1 MTIAITLSLILVT
14 VLTLVLLRV
23 FRPGFSFAWPIAVIG
38 SFLAWISVFLWQ
50 IKLPDQF
57 ILFDFEYQQVITYS
71 ISLASDGINF
81 PYAVGISSLVMA
93 VILTAA
99 MKAREA
105 NPLSWV
111 SILLLSGLG
120 LMAVLSDNLLT
131 LVIAWSFLDL
141 AGLISAL
148 NASDD
153 PIFSERAVLSY
164 STRVIGTGL
173 VLWAGI
179 LSTLSGEDPFSHLTI
194 QQNIGAIIVLG
205 VIIRSFALFLP
216 HPYSRDASIRNG
228 NEATY
233 KLISAATTV
242 AILSQFEILIS
253 TPLVSSLLILS
264 IAIMGLI
271 SIYRWLRNPR
281 EIINQ
286 SNWIMG
292 LVSLSISAALMRNPI
307 GSAAWGSACLF
318 AGGLLFL
325 YSHRNRVLTVILLIA
340 TYILSSLLF
349 SITATGWAQDISR
362 IWMTLIFLIPLQS
375 LLTAGFIRSIAVEEK
390 ENLDY
395 QPRWVNAFYPIGLV
409 SLALSGLVLGI
420 TGWEG
425 ASQMGAWIPAVI
437 AGVLTIII
445 TFILIR
451 IPIPAPL
458 DSRLLKRPVV
468 WAGFF
473 ISFWWGLYR
482 MFGRLL
488 DVLTTT
494 FEGDGG
500 VLWTILFLIVFISI
514 LGVYAF

>member
-1 MTIAITLSLILVT
+1 MTIAISLSLILLT
-14 VLTLVLLRV
+14 VLTLVLFRV
-23 FRPGFSFAWPIAVIG
+23 FRPGFSFAWPVAVIG
-38 SFLAWISVFLWQ
+38 SFLAWVSIFLWQ
-50 IKLPDQF
+50 IKLPDTLV
-57 ILFDFEYQQVITYS
+57 LFHFEYQQVITYS

-93 VILTAA
+93 VILTSA

-111 SILLLSGLG
+111 SILLLSVLG
-120 LMAVLSDNLLT
+120 LMAVLADNLLT

-179 LSTLSGEDPFSHLTI
+179 VSTLSGGDPFAQSTI
-194 QQNIGAIIVLG
+194 QQNFGAIIVLG

-216 HPYSRDASIRNG
+216 HPYSRETSIRNG
-228 NEATY
+228 YEATY
-233 KLISAATTV
+233 KLLSAVTTV
-242 AILSQFEILIS
+242 AMLSQFEILIS
-253 TPLVSSLLILS
+253 TPLVSSLIILS

-271 SIYRWLRNPR
+271 SIYNWLRNPR
-281 EIINQ
+281 AIINQ

-292 LVSLSISAALMRNPI
+292 LISLSISAALLRNPL

-325 YSHRNRVLTVILLIA
+325 YSHRNRVLTVTLLIA
-340 TYILSSLLF
+340 VYILSSLPF
-349 SITATGWAQDISR
+349 SLTATGWTEELSK

-375 LLTAGFIRSIAVEEK
+375 LLTAGFIRAIALEQK
-390 ENLDY
+390 ENLDN
-395 QPRWVNAFYPIGLV
+395 QPRWVNVFYPMGLG

-425 ASQMGAWIPAVI
+425 ASQIGAWIPAMI
-437 AGVLTIII
+437 AVVLTSII
-445 TFILIR
+445 TFVLLR

-458 DSRLLKRPVV
+458 DSSLLKRPVA
-468 WAGFF
+468 WAGIF
-473 ISFWWGLYR
+473 ISLWWGLYR
-482 MFGRLL
+482 VLRRLL
-488 DVLTTT
+488 DILTTT

-500 VLWTILFLIVFISI
+500 VLWTILFLIVFVSI

>member
-1 MTIAITLSLILVT
+1 MTIAITLSLVLVT
-14 VLTLVLLRV
+14 ALTLVLFRV

-50 IKLPDQF
+50 INLPDKLV
-57 ILFDFEYQQVITYS
+57 LFNFEYQQVITYS

-81 PYAVGISSLVMA
+81 PYAVGISSLIMA
-93 VILTAA
+93 VIFTSA

-111 SILLLSGLG
+111 TILLLSILG
-120 LMAVLSDNLLT
+120 LMAVLADNLLT

-141 AGLISAL
+141 AGIISAL

-153 PIFSERAVLSY
+153 PIFNERAVLSY

-173 VLWAGI
+173 VLWVGI
-179 LSTLSGEDPFSHLTI
+179 LSTISSGDLFSQSTI
-194 QQNIGAIIVLG
+194 QQNLGAIIILG

-216 HPYSRDASIRNG
+216 LPYSRDTSIRNG
-228 NEATY
+228 YEATY
-233 KLISAATTV
+233 KLISAASTV
-242 AILSQFEILIS
+242 VIFTQVKINLSSSLVSLLLIS
-253 TPLVSSLLILS
+253 S
-264 IAIMGLI
+264 IAIIGLI
-271 SIYRWLRNPR
+271 SVYNWLRNPR
-281 EIINQ
+281 EIFNQ

-292 LVSLSISAALMRNPI
+292 LISLSISAALMQNPL
-307 GSAAWGSACLF
+307 GSAGWGSACLF

-340 TYILSSLLF
+340 AYILSSLPF
-349 SITATGWAQDISR
+349 SITATGWSEEISR

-375 LLTAGFIRSIAVEEK
+375 LFTAGFIRSIALEEK
-390 ENLDY
+390 ENLDN
-395 QPRWVNAFYPIGLV
+395 QPRWVNVFFPMGLV
-409 SLALSGLVLGI
+409 SLALSGLVLGV

-425 ASQMGAWIPAVI
+425 AGQMGAWIPAVF
-437 AGVLTIII
+437 AAVLTFIIG
-445 TFILIR
+445 FVLIR

-458 DSRLLKRPVV
+458 DSRLLKKPVA

-473 ISFWWGLYR
+473 IALWWGLYR
-482 MFGRLL
+482 ALGRLL
-488 DVLTTT
+488 DILTTT

-514 LGVYAF
+514 LGMYAF